1 MSNLPRKIFVNLYS
15 PFAGSI
21 GSAYATRELADQM
34 AARSRLA
41 CVEVDLDTCTT
52 TVLQSPRKGLEV

>member
-15 PFAGSI
+15 PFAGSV
-21 GSAYATRELADQM
+21 GTAYATRELADQM

-41 CVEVDLDTCTT
+41 CVEVDLDDYTT
-52 TVLQSPRKGLEV
+52 TALEPLAAT